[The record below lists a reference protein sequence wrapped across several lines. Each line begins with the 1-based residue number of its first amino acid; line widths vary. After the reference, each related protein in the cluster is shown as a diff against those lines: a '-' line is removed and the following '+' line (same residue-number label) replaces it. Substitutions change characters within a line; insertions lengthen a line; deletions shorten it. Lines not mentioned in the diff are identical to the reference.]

1 MSVAQVLPFREAVA
15 KYKTLVG
22 KGVGRFLGAQDA
34 KTLFAEEEN
43 AGISYYD
50 LGNQYTLAGLSDEEI
65 IRILYFVRNTASLM
79 QRADPY
85 LADLYLK
92 HESLIVK
99 FAAIAKARFARDQP
113 IAYPAQPSTIG
124 IAPLVPQVLQS
135 TLNTGG
141 VAWASDGTWDV
152 NLTAGPTP
160 NYLIGTTDFFRTSNT
175 FDKQLYILIFQNGI
189 IEVGS
194 TPAIDQMWLISE
206 TKSQYAPWSVYP
218 LVSEANLLGKSI
230 YIYNTLG
237 FFDLSPTLGVRLAV
251 RPVYNRSPANI
262 RLVGVAYFEYLFW
275 RTTGASPS
283 PFI

>member
-1 MSVAQVLPFREAVA
+1 MSEVLP
-15 KYKTLVG
+15 
-22 KGVGRFLGAQDA
+22 
-34 KTLFAEEEN
+34 EN
-43 AGISYYD
+43 AGISFYD
-50 LGNQYTLAGLSDEEI
+50 LGNQYTLVGLSDEEI
-65 IRILYFVRNTASLM
+65 MRILYFVRNTASLM

-124 IAPLVPQVLQS
+124 IAPLIPQVLQS

-141 VAWASDGTWDV
+141 VAWASYGTWDV
-152 NLTAGPTP
+152 NLTAGTTP

-175 FDKQLYILIFQNGI
+175 FDKQLYILVFQNGI

-251 RPVYNRSPANI
+251 RPVYDRSPANI